1 MSTPRG
7 FGGDCGSTEMMKCI
21 PLVEVIW
28 WTKSPWFQTYPRG
41 VEVTVHPVI
50 IIKINWFQTYP
61 RGVEVRKNT
70 SARWDW

>member
-41 VEVTVHPVI
+41 VEVVGVVDYVV
-50 IIKINWFQTYP
+50 NVRRFQTYP
-61 RGVEVRKNT
+61 RGVEVVFLTAGTVNP
-70 SARWDW
+70 

>member
-41 VEVTVHPVI
+41 VEVTEALYDDYANL
-50 IIKINWFQTYP
+50 KFQTYP
-61 RGVEVRKNT
+61 RGVEVR
-70 SARWDW
+70 

>member
-41 VEVTVHPVI
+41 VEVT
-50 IIKINWFQTYP
+50 NTESDETLDTEFQTYP
-61 RGVEVRKNT
+61 RGVEV
-70 SARWDW
+70 